1 MIRSLKDTWTQ
12 RHCKRLIKARGNAK
26 VSVKD
31 LEAIYWAAIK
41 EVDPEGLMKRR
52 VRKEGSTLI
61 IDADGKVIS
70 EDLSHYRHVMVL
82 GIGKASARMAAAMED
97 ILGEALSQGFVI
109 TKYGHGESLH
119 KIRIREAG
127 HPIPDTNSMEGAHI
141 LTRLVND
148 ADEGTLIINLISGGG
163 SSLFSLPADGL
174 TLKDKIETTKVLL
187 ASGATI
193 DEMNC
198 IRKHISLVKGGNF
211 AKLSYPARLINL
223 ILSDVVGDRVDT
235 IASGITAPDPT
246 TFDEALSILK
256 KYHIE
261 SKIPKAVKDRLI
273 AGADGLIHE
282 TPKTGDRAFQNTENI
297 IIGNNSLAC
306 RASLECGKRL
316 GYDAHILT
324 TTVSGEARR
333 VGGCL
338 SLVAR
343 DIAFGKSGLN
353 KPALLITGGETT
365 VTIRGRGMGGRNQEI
380 ALAFALDLYKSC
392 PDPKNIFFLS
402 AGTDGIDGP
411 TDAAGAFVTPDLM
424 EIMRGHELEAMDHL
438 DENDAYHFFEAR
450 GLLFKTGPTKTN
462 VCDIQLLIVG

>member
-1 MIRSLKDTWTQ
+1 
-12 RHCKRLIKARGNAK
+12 
-26 VSVKD
+26 
-31 LEAIYWAAIK
+31 
-41 EVDPEGLMKRR
+41 
-52 VRKEGSTLI
+52 
-61 IDADGKVIS
+61 
-70 EDLSHYRHVMVL
+70 
-82 GIGKASARMAAAMED
+82 
-97 ILGEALSQGFVI
+97 
-109 TKYGHGESLH
+109 
-119 KIRIREAG
+119 
-127 HPIPDTNSMEGAHI
+127 MEGAHI
-141 LTRLVND
+141 FTRLVKD

-163 SSLFSLPADGL
+163 SSLFCLPADGL

-211 AKLSYPARLINL
+211 AKMSYPARLINL
-223 ILSDVVGDRVDT
+223 ILSDVAGDRIDT

-246 TFDEALSILK
+246 TFDNALSILK

-261 SKIPKAVKDRLI
+261 SKIPTAVKDRLV
-273 AGADGLIHE
+273 AGADGLILE
-282 TPKTGDRAFQNTENI
+282 TPKTGDRAFQNTENV

-306 RASLECGKRL
+306 RASFECGQRL
-316 GYDAHILT
+316 GYDARILT
-324 TTVSGEARR
+324 TAVAGEARR

-338 SLVAR
+338 SLLAK
-343 DIAFGKSGLN
+343 DIALGKSGLN

-402 AGTDGIDGP
+402 AGTDGTDGP
-411 TDAAGAFVTPDLM
+411 TDAAGAFVTPDLI
-424 EIMRGHELEAMDHL
+424 EIMKGHELEALDHL
-438 DENDAYHFFEAR
+438 DNNDAYHFFEAR
-450 GLLFKTGPTKTN
+450 DLLFKTGPTKTN